1 MKRVLIGFI
10 LTAAISGQ
18 SFSQFPEDALRF
30 AMPGVGVGAR
40 SLGMGNAYTGVANDY
55 SAIYW
60 NPAGLVQLEH
70 GEFSIGLSNL
80 NYKNSSS
87 FLAASQDYSL
97 NSTNLNAIGLVYPV
111 PTRRGSLAIAFGYT
125 RQSDFTTGVSFQGFN
140 PGSSIIQT
148 YARNGAPYPSDLS
161 GNLAYQLYLANIDT
175 VTGRFISPING
186 RLTQLGTVIEG
197 AGLNNWSISAGVDIA
212 RNLSVGA
219 TLTFLSG
226 SYKYDR
232 NYKEQDNAN
241 TYSAI
246 PYDFDQLVI
255 DDNIQSEITG
265 VSGKIGLLYRDP
277 GRFRFG
283 ITVKTPTSLQ
293 VDETFSTS
301 ARSHFDNVDANGNQD
316 YGPFDSPGSAKYDVL
331 TPWVFGAGAS
341 VIIRDLMLSGDVE
354 YTDWTQLE
362 FRNANADVIAENK
375 TIKTLFVATA
385 NLRAGAEYDFHNAG
399 VRLRGGFIYHTSPFK
414 NDPSS
419 FDQKYITAGVGVLLG
434 GTSMMDFAYARGWSK
449 TYRTNYDASSRV
461 DEKVTTNTFMLTF
474 SYRF

>member
-1 MKRVLIGFI
+1 
-10 LTAAISGQ
+10 
-18 SFSQFPEDALRF
+18 
-30 AMPGVGVGAR
+30 
-40 SLGMGNAYTGVANDY
+40 MGNAYTGVANDY

-80 NYKNSSS
+80 NYKD
-87 FLAASQDYSL
+87 ASAFFGAGQDYSL
-97 NSTNLNAIGLVYPV
+97 NSTNLNAVGLVYPV

-148 YARNGAPYPSDLS
+148 YARDGSAYPSDLS

-175 VTGRFISPING
+175 VTGRFDSPITG

-212 RNLSVGA
+212 RNLSAGA

-232 NYKEQDNAN
+232 TYKEQDNAN
-241 TYSAI
+241 VYSVI
-246 PYDFDQLVI
+246 PFDFSELVI
-255 DDNIQSEITG
+255 TDNIQSDISG
-265 VSGKIGLLYRDP
+265 VNGKIGLMYRDP

-293 VDETFSTS
+293 IKETFSTS
-301 ARSHFDNVDANGNQD
+301 ATSHFDNVDASGNQD
-316 YGPFDSPGSAKYDVL
+316 YGPFDSPGSDEYDVV

-341 VIIRDLMLSGDVE
+341 VIIRDLMLSGDIE

-362 FRNANADVIAENK
+362 FRNANADVIAENQ
-375 TIKTLFVATA
+375 IIRTLFVATY
-385 NLRAGAEYDFHNAG
+385 NLRAGAEYDLENAG
-399 VRLRGGFIYHTSPFK
+399 VRLRAGFIYNPSPFRG
-414 NDPSS
+414 DPSS
-419 FDQKYITAGVGVLLG
+419 FDQKYITAGLGFVLG
-434 GTSMMDFAYARGWSK
+434 ESSMLDLAYARGWWNTFRS
-449 TYRTNYDASSRV
+449 NYDETSQV
-461 DEKVTTNTFMLTF
+461 NEKVTTNTFLLTF